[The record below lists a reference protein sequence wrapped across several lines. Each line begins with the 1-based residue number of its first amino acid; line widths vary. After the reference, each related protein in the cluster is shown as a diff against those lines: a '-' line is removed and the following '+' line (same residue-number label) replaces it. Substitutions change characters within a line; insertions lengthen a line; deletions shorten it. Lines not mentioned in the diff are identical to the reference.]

1 MANTDRRDLN
11 QLIVIRILV
20 LCGIA
25 AFLVGSSRGNNIKTP
40 ITYHVEEEL
49 SPRLLIGN
57 LIQDAV
63 LTELYSAEELA
74 SLEFTFISSQEAHEE
89 LFNLTRDGTLLTRIV
104 IDRDVLCPAE
114 ENCILSL
121 DVEVS
126 PVEYFQIIK
135 INVVILDINDN
146 RPTFQQP
153 RIHLSLAESTP
164 VGSLLQV
171 PMAYDPDSPANGID
185 HYEVHIRDNSSRSV
199 FGLKTNGDLQGS
211 PGEIYL
217 EILNYLDR
225 EEKSSYVLELTATE
239 RNVQDLKQSILIIQ
253 VSVTD
258 VNDNMPVFTQ
268 SKYTVTVPEN
278 VHIGTALV
286 KVMATD
292 MDSGENSRIRYLLSS
307 RSADNYDL
315 MFRVD
320 ELTGEIYTQESLD
333 YEERSQ
339 YTLIVVAVDSQVNG
353 LTGETTVIVNVKDVN
368 DNAPIIRIT
377 SLGKHPP
384 KVEIPE
390 NSELMTPIAHVSIE
404 DPDEEMGGVVSCIVN
419 DTKFSLTQ
427 IYANDFMLRSAEI
440 LDREM
445 TSKFYVMITC
455 KDRGQPELVSWK
467 TIDINVLDVNDN
479 RPMFGQT
486 HYQVIISADIH
497 IGDNIFQLSATDPDE
512 GDNGNVAYSIL
523 DPDVVHLFSINKQSG
538 IVSAN
543 VNISNISI
551 WDFKIHILAEDM
563 GDEPLSSTTILILS
577 SLVNQS
583 SSNINLLS
591 QNNVT
596 VLHVEENWP
605 ENIKIGQ
612 LFDDNEHLV
621 CDITT
626 VVYPDEIKKLFV
638 LSNNGEV
645 IVQTSLDRETQE
657 TYYFGA
663 IVKKVCRNSAG
674 EQESVKGYIIQVI
687 VDDQND
693 NAPIVIFPN
702 SENNTITLH
711 PGLVNERLLLAKIK
725 GTDAD
730 VEENSRLTFT
740 LVNPERFD
748 YLRLNPDSG
757 ELYVIGEVRDD
768 IESKL
773 VRIKLTDNGSP
784 SLSTTATLRINLT
797 SAAVISNPETMV
809 TADNLTKVLS
819 ITLPCSVILVLVI
832 ILIVRLTRKTF
843 SCRTKKKDRNHVN
856 PTTKLNLAADD
867 PDAEK
872 QKLSAIYTALG
883 LHPSN
888 GIDYLYPEK
897 DLSACLTDIAEQLTG
912 DKCTD
917 LGFTQVGGYGGIDE
931 AMPY

>member
-1 MANTDRRDLN
+1 
-11 QLIVIRILV
+11 
-20 LCGIA
+20 
-25 AFLVGSSRGNNIKTP
+25 
-40 ITYHVEEEL
+40 
-49 SPRLLIGN
+49 
-57 LIQDAV
+57 
-63 LTELYSAEELA
+63 
-74 SLEFTFISSQEAHEE
+74 
-89 LFNLTRDGTLLTRIV
+89 
-104 IDRDVLCPAE
+104 
-114 ENCILSL
+114 
-121 DVEVS
+121 
-126 PVEYFQIIK
+126 
-135 INVVILDINDN
+135 
-146 RPTFQQP
+146 
-153 RIHLSLAESTP
+153 
-164 VGSLLQV
+164 
-171 PMAYDPDSPANGID
+171 
-185 HYEVHIRDNSSRSV
+185 
-199 FGLKTNGDLQGS
+199 
-211 PGEIYL
+211 
-217 EILNYLDR
+217 
-225 EEKSSYVLELTATE
+225 
-239 RNVQDLKQSILIIQ
+239 
-253 VSVTD
+253 
-258 VNDNMPVFTQ
+258 
-268 SKYTVTVPEN
+268 
-278 VHIGTALV
+278 
-286 KVMATD
+286 MATD
-292 MDSGENSRIRYLLSS
+292 LDSGENSRIRYLLSS

-339 YTLIVVAVDSQVNG
+339 YILIVVAVDSQVNG

-368 DNAPIIRIT
+368 DNAPHIILI
-377 SLGKHPP
+377 SPN
-384 KVEIPE
+384 VDPE
-390 NSELMTPIAHVSIE
+390 YISIKENAKLMTPIAHVSIE
-404 DPDEEMGGVVSCIVN
+404 DPDEEMGGVVSCTVN

-497 IGDNIFQLSATDPDE
+497 IGDNISQLSATDPDE

-543 VNISNISI
+543 VNIPNISI

-583 SSNINLLS
+583 SSNIDLLS

-702 SENNTITLH
+702 SDNNTITLH
-711 PGLVNERLLLAKIK
+711 PGLVDERLLLAKIK

-730 VEENSRLTFT
+730 VEKNSRLTFT

-843 SCRTKKKDRNHVN
+843 SCRNTIPVDIQKSSLDQTQQCPHLEDVIKERGADRTLKEGALSNGDKSVFVTQLDSYLKDEGEDLIGFSQQPSRNLGRMFESESSNIRELKGTALNYQDSDSGCSIDMSHSTATTESWVRIHHDLRSPNTDTYRIYSPDSDHHGQIRGHSNNDIVQYENGKQSRPQTPFYRHSQVYSSPVRLDTIRQCGHTNNNGCENSPRRDGPDPEGSASGEWLPYDSWERPSHVTGNLRHHHDKYRNASPRGPLDSGASGVARHISPNYYRTKDPNSERITTSTEMSKQNFRQKKK
-856 PTTKLNLAADD
+856 KI
-867 PDAEK
+867 
-872 QKLSAIYTALG
+872 IYEA
-883 LHPSN
+883 
-888 GIDYLYPEK
+888 
-897 DLSACLTDIAEQLTG
+897 
-912 DKCTD
+912 
-917 LGFTQVGGYGGIDE
+917 QV
-931 AMPY
+931 